1 MERPSQNS
9 NSFNNFP
16 EKIISKLKQADDLLI
31 KEYELFT
38 SGKKS
43 FIENQSKL
51 TDYINKFYNDLKEAF
66 ESDRTKHLK
75 LINDYFSKIK
85 EEFDK
90 IDELLQNNKRII
102 NKGMNYINIL
112 KNQNFL
118 EVRLVDQLELIEQL
132 NLNSLLDNDI
142 NNKINLFLFKI
153 KNNMLIPEI
162 NIDNKIYSLVQEM
175 RNCFNIQLNQKNFGS
190 INLENININNIIENN
205 SINNNLDINNLSSIF
220 QSQNEIY
227 LSEEND
233 ELKNL
238 IEDLCG
244 FMGEIDIN
252 LLPKFIWFEPNSNN
266 IHEIFVD
273 KNNSIKSE
281 KINYKYITN
290 GASENENNNKKD
302 NLFND
307 EFRVSNLNND
317 LIYISGGVL
326 SNNSYNNSNG
336 QILLNSLFE
345 YSLKEKTLKEKA
357 HMKIGRIYHGIILI
371 NNMLYIC
378 GGLDNNLK
386 ITNICE
392 RYSLYENK
400 WINMSPMKNELS
412 KINLTQIDDKTL
424 VVFGGIKKDNS
435 FNYDIYYYKIDLD
448 TWFILDNFKLP
459 KGILFPGICKINNKY
474 IIIFGGINENG
485 EESKDVFRMDISMG
499 NCEQLNKNL
508 NIGGFSL
515 YFPNFVNNEI
525 HMLLSHQNQKYPDR
539 IVFNL

>member
-1 MERPSQNS
+1 MEQSSQKL
-9 NSFNNFP
+9 FNNFP
-16 EKIISKLKQADDLLI
+16 EKILSKLKQADDLLI
-31 KEYELFT
+31 KEYELFMN
-38 SGKKS
+38 GKNTFTES
-43 FIENQSKL
+43 QTKL
-51 TDYINKFYNDLKEAF
+51 VQYINKFFDDLKEAF
-66 ESDRTKHLK
+66 ESERSKHLK
-75 LINDYFSKIK
+75 LINEYCSKIK
-85 EEFDK
+85 QEFDK
-90 IDELLQNNKRII
+90 VDELLQNNKRII
-102 NKGMNYINIL
+102 NKGLNYINIL
-112 KNQNFL
+112 RNQNFI

-132 NLNSLLDNDI
+132 NLNSLLDDNV

-162 NIDNKIYSLVQEM
+162 IVDNKIYSLVQEM
-175 RNCFNIQLNQKNFGS
+175 RNCFNIQVNQKFFGK
-190 INLENININNIIENN
+190 INLENININNILNT
-205 SINNNLDINNLSSIF
+205 NNNDNNIDINNLSSIF
-220 QSQNEIY
+220 KDKNDIY
-227 LSEEND
+227 LLEEND

-244 FMGEIDIN
+244 IMDKIDIN
-252 LLPKFIWFEPNSNN
+252 LIPKFIWIEPNSNN
-266 IHEIFVD
+266 IYEIFMD

-281 KINYKYITN
+281 IIEYKYITN

-302 NLFND
+302 FLFND
-307 EFRVSNLNND
+307 EFRVSNLSND

-326 SNNSYNNSNG
+326 SNNSNNNSNG
-336 QILLNSLFE
+336 QIILNSLYE

-357 HMKIGRIYHGIILI
+357 HMKIGRINHGIILI
-371 NNMLYIC
+371 NDMLYIC
-378 GGLDNNLK
+378 GGLDQNLK
-386 ITNICE
+386 ISNTCE
-392 RYSLYENK
+392 KYDIKENK
-400 WINMSPMKNELS
+400 WINMSEMKNQIS
-412 KINLTQIDDKTL
+412 KINLAQIDEDTL
-424 VVFGGIKKDNS
+424 VAFGGIKKDNI
-435 FNYDIYYYKIDLD
+435 FNYDIHYYKIGID

-508 NIGGFSL
+508 NVGGFSL